1 MLANRGVLSG
11 EQITSITRW
20 EQPAMEGGGQLLTA
34 RQLESLQQQAYEEA
48 HAAGYEAG
56 KAEAREHLARFD
68 AIMRTLARPL
78 DELDARVEE
87 ELVALAIAVARQ
99 LIRRELRTDPGEVVA
114 AVREALAL
122 LPVGVR
128 EVRVH
133 LHPEDAKIVRTLASS
148 RNGEIPHSQ
157 RPLPPAAA
165 AANEESPHFS
175 ADELQMWRIVEDPVL
190 ARGGCR
196 IESESSQIDARLETR
211 IGAVVSRLLGGAR
224 SDDARD

>member
-1 MLANRGVLSG
+1 
-11 EQITSITRW
+11 
-20 EQPAMEGGGQLLTA
+20 MEGGGQLLTA

-48 HAAGYEAG
+48 HAAGYAAG
-56 KAEAREHLARFD
+56 KAEAREHLARFE

-78 DELDARVEE
+78 EELDARVEE
-87 ELVALAIAVARQ
+87 ELVALAISVARQ

-133 LHPEDAKIVRTLASS
+133 LHPEDAKIVRAVASG
-148 RNGEIPHSQ
+148 RNGDLPHFQ
-157 RPLPPAAA
+157 RPPQAEAAA
-165 AANEESPHFS
+165 GNEEGPHF
-175 ADELQMWRIVEDPVL
+175 EQQMWRIVEDPVL
-190 ARGGCR
+190 TRGGCR